1 MLYHFLATHITSY
14 IRSISFQLASHF
26 FSLVFPFVLNR
37 KSYTTTVIN
46 FGILGICWLPRGKI
60 GEKSTSIE
68 QFLKTRM
75 QWVLTAEALGF
86 FFFFFWSSL
95 RNLNYTKSNKMITWI
110 WAIFIDKNAVGI
122 GVVIRNF
129 DEHVMSSI
137 AQRIPLPFTVDEV
150 EALVAWSVTPQT
162 HR

>member
-1 MLYHFLATHITSY
+1 MGCY
-14 IRSISFQLASHF
+14 IIFWQLVSLLILDRSASNLLPF
-26 FSLVFPFVLNR
+26 FSLGFPFVLNR

-86 FFFFFWSSL
+86 FFFFL
-95 RNLNYTKSNKMITWI
+95 VVTKKFKLYKI
-110 WAIFIDKNAVGI
+110 
-122 GVVIRNF
+122 
-129 DEHVMSSI
+129 
-137 AQRIPLPFTVDEV
+137 
-150 EALVAWSVTPQT
+150 
-162 HR
+162 